1 MLRDDL
7 FTTIH
12 KALRYGLFDITTRAG
27 ATDWTDEGEVA
38 ALGEQWLPLLALLRA
53 HTEHE
58 DQHIL
63 RILDPYEP
71 EATDLAGE
79 QHEDLDDL
87 LDHVALQFDAVLAAP
102 DPDHGLALYR
112 DLARFVAAYLPH
124 LHEEETVIMSRIWA
138 RCSDEELAATR
149 AAFMADMDPATTATT
164 LRYVLPALDKVERE
178 RLVTTLAATAPPPVI
193 DLVLSIAAAA
203 LDPAA
208 LAGVERAIGRTN
220 RAA

>member
-12 KALRYGLFDITTRAG
+12 KALRYGLFEITTKAG
-27 ATDWTDEGEVA
+27 ATDWRDEGEVR

-71 EATDLAGE
+71 ETTDPAGE

-87 LDHVALQFDAVLAAP
+87 LDHVALQFEAVLAAP
-102 DPDHGLALYR
+102 HLDRGLALYR

-138 RCSDEELAATR
+138 RCSDDELAATR
-149 AAFMADMDPATTATT
+149 AAFMADIDPATTATT
-164 LRYVLPALDKVERE
+164 LRYLLPALDKVSRE
-178 RLVTTLAATAPPPVI
+178 QLVSTLAATAPPPVVE
-193 DLVLSIAAAA
+193 LVLSIAAGS
-203 LDPAA
+203 LDAAA
-208 LAGVERAIGRTN
+208 LAGVERALGRSS